1 MEALKTSGDYAGAM
15 NVEYREFAKMF
26 EYVGNLQQRYKHD
39 VHLLMITLENQTG
52 ETFYIDELEETM
64 AYMELAIKET
74 IRTVDICTRYS
85 NVQYLVILLEAGN
98 SNVKTIVD
106 RIFHNF
112 FKRCDN
118 KKLKPVYSALRADQE
133 D

>member
-1 MEALKTSGDYAGAM
+1 
-15 NVEYREFAKMF
+15 
-26 EYVGNLQQRYKHD
+26 
-39 VHLLMITLENQTG
+39 MITLENQTG
-52 ETFYIDELEETM
+52 ETLYIDELEETM
-64 AYMELAIKET
+64 VYMEIAIRET

-106 RIFHNF
+106 HIFHNF